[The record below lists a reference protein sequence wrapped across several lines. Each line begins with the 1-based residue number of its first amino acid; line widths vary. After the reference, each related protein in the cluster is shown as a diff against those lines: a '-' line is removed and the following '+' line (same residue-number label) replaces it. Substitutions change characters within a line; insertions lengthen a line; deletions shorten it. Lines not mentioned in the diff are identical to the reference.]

1 MEILTVSDL
10 DVDNFISEDKKHEL
24 DGLLNLYMEK
34 KKMLDEVIE
43 IEKRYENE
51 TEGQGKN
58 IGE

>member
-1 MEILTVSDL
+1 MDLLTVENL
-10 DVDNFISEDKKHEL
+10 DVDNFTIDDKKHEL
-24 DGLLNLYMEK
+24 DELLDLYIEK

-51 TEGQGKN
+51 GQGKN

>member
-1 MEILTVSDL
+1 MDLLTVENL
-10 DVDNFISEDKKHEL
+10 DVDNFTSDDKKHEL
-24 DGLLNLYMEK
+24 DELLDLYIEK

-51 TEGQGKN
+51 GQGKN

>member
-1 MEILTVSDL
+1 MDLLSVENL
-10 DVDNFISEDKKHEL
+10 DVDNFTIDDKKHEL
-24 DGLLNLYMEK
+24 DELLDLYIEK

-51 TEGQGKN
+51 GQGKN